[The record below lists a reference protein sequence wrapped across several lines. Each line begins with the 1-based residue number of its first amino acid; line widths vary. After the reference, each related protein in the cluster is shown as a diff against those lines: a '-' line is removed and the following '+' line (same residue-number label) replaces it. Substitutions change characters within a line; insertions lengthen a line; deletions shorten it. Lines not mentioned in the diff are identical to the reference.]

1 MLKRRDSETHNFL
14 KICFAFFFL
23 SIASIVTEDD
33 FQLCKNLLS
42 LFRRFL
48 SMESFM
54 TEEDL

>member
-33 FQLCKNLLS
+33 FQLCFSRWNHS
-42 LFRRFL
+42 
-48 SMESFM
+48 
-54 TEEDL
+54 